1 VKPHYTDCDLNPGP
15 PECDAGASAVRL
27 RCPVTPSE
35 ILCATRSVIV
45 VLFGV
50 VGVVRFWRGGRAE
63 HVACVGEKRNAF
75 RVWVGNPEGKTPL
88 GSRRHR
94 S

>member
-1 VKPHYTDCDLNPGP
+1 VKLKYMDCDLNPGH

-35 ILCATRSVIV
+35 ILCATRSIIV

-50 VGVVRFWRGGRAE
+50 VGLVKSRGGGGQGGTCSMRGRE
-63 HVACVGEKRNAF
+63 EKCIQ
-75 RVWVGNPEGKTPL
+75 GMDGKP
-88 GSRRHR
+88 RRKDPAWK

>member
-1 VKPHYTDCDLNPGP
+1 MDCDLNPGP

-27 RCPVTPSE
+27 RCPVTPSV

-50 VGVVRFWRGGRAE
+50 VGLVKSWGRGGGRAE
-63 HVACVGEKRNAF
+63 HVA
-75 RVWVGNPEGKTPL
+75 WVG
-88 GSRRHR
+88 RR
-94 S
+94 

>member
-1 VKPHYTDCDLNPGP
+1 MKPQYTDCDLNPGP

-27 RCPVTPSE
+27 RCPVTPSV

-50 VGVVRFWRGGRAE
+50 VGVVRSWGEGRWQGGTCSMRGRE
-63 HVACVGEKRNAF
+63 EKCIQ
-75 RVWVGNPEGKTPL
+75 VMGGKPRRKDPL
-88 GSRRHR
+88 GSRRH
-94 S
+94 